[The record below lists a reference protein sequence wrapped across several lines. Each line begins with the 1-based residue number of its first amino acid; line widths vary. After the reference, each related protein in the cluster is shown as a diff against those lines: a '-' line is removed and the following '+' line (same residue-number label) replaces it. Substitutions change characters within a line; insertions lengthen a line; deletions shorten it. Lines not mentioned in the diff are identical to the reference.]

1 MSGIGHLN
9 IVDGADVAKCLGNW
23 CNSVKVSVLL
33 YKVSSSPQNIITH
46 HRTLK
51 VVLSYLLWE
60 VEFLFLRLQRQGSQV
75 GSCPSL
81 KFCFR
86 EGVFICRQSYDLF

>member
-51 VVLSYLLWE
+51 VAFLLA
-60 VEFLFLRLQRQGSQV
+60 V
-75 GSCPSL
+75 GSGVSL
-81 KFCFR
+81 FTLAKTR
-86 EGVFICRQSYDLF
+86 LTGW